1 MNEDFR
7 VGSLTLWTI
16 FVVAIIV
23 VLTTLWA
30 FVYWWKKAKYTRERF
45 AFIGAVALISSVSL
59 LALMLTSGT
68 SAWSILINA
77 LPSVVKFLGL
87 KEVFNLPD
95 TLVQPSQLSPF
106 GAIVFLLSILG
117 LSRWFFRM
125 FTHWEG
131 QKSIAQHEQEVN
143 QSRPSVG
150 ADIALLLSTK
160 KERRTKLAPYQE
172 RFEPTA
178 DTFEAAIAT
187 VVWHEQARQLLIAK
201 HSNYIFKDEYD
212 IAHRC
217 WWGEDKLTGVFVCLF
232 CPLAPPS
239 RDEVNIFL
247 ACTNGIALGRGKS
260 IDRIVLASKDGNF
273 EPYDEHYDG
282 VKLQWTN
289 HEALLNNLVD
299 FSDYFHFLNYRV
311 TRANL
316 PDTQLTLSQTY
327 SPSRYRLSLKESAG
341 TDDLEEFLTTW
352 LNESSTRHIAL
363 LGEYGQ
369 GKSTIS
375 LMLSHKLMAT
385 IKAGSSTA
393 RIPILLELRGKSP
406 RSLTPE
412 ELLAT
417 WAYKYRI
424 HVHSLIQL
432 LIAGRLLLIF
442 EGFDEIDLTGDTDSR
457 LNHFRTLWRMAYPQA
472 KILITGRPNF
482 FLDDAERKISLG
494 IENAHSTKPYCTAIY
509 LAPFTITQIKDSLRE
524 VDAQTCGEICALASK
539 DKKFLEIV
547 ARPSLLFI
555 VSTLWKREKLSEH
568 LNQISSA
575 FVMNLFIR
583 HSYRRQGAKEA
594 ERNFMALNT
603 AERAYFMEG
612 IAAYMGANM
621 LPNQISARELTLA
634 IDHLVSVI
642 PEEVSKT
649 AGVTEDETRVPL
661 RSRFDWE
668 NSKAETLDHI
678 RTDVRACGILV
689 TDLSKDGTFKFAHK
703 SFMEFLQASLV
714 RGLISENYLLSV
726 PARSICNSLGFRI
739 SAIENSSEAMM
750 FLAEMLLTDLPK
762 DVGSS
767 KEETIAKK
775 LFSVLVVGD
784 LGKNSFLLKMTKWI
798 LGIFIYL
805 ANRFAKS
812 YKLFDLIKFH
822 ALFRFTDLMVSLMLV
837 ILPLALL
844 MTGLELATV
853 VLQIPRI
860 FDRGNMFSASGLSA
874 LAAIYSLLIVVFASS
889 ESARRSM
896 MRLMPILLGKHDT
909 EIQRGASYR
918 FTKWFTICR
927 NLGIAMPLMSKILGP
942 HLALFLE
949 QESIRTH
956 QRAPTLDVESTN

>member
-7 VGSLTLWTI
+7 VSSLALWTI
-16 FVVAIIV
+16 FTVAIIV
-23 VLTTLWA
+23 VLTTIWA

-45 AFIGAVALISSVSL
+45 AFIGAAALISSVSL
-59 LALMLTSGT
+59 LALMLTNGT
-68 SAWSILINA
+68 SAWSVVINL
-77 LPSVVKFLGL
+77 LPSVVNFLGM
-87 KEVFNLPD
+87 KEVLNLPD
-95 TLVQPSQLSPF
+95 TLVQPTQLSPF
-106 GAIVFLLSILG
+106 GAIVLTLSILG
-117 LSRWFFRM
+117 LGQWFLRM
-125 FTHWEG
+125 FRHWDG

-143 QSRPSVG
+143 QSTPSIG

-160 KERRTKLAPYQE
+160 KERRTKLALYQE
-172 RFEPTA
+172 RFESAA
-178 DTFEAAIAT
+178 DTFETAIAT
-187 VVWHEQARQLLIAK
+187 VAWHEQARLLLMAK
-201 HSNYIFKDEYD
+201 YSNYIFKDAYD

-232 CPLAPPS
+232 CPIARPL
-239 RDEVNIFL
+239 RDEITTFL
-247 ACTNGIALGRGKS
+247 AYSNGIALSRGES
-260 IDRIVLASKDGNF
+260 VDRIVIASKDGNF
-273 EPYDEHYDG
+273 EPCEEQHDG
-282 VKLQWTN
+282 AKLHWTN

-299 FSDYFHFLNYRV
+299 FSDYFHDLNYRV
-311 TRANL
+311 TRAAL

-327 SPSRYRLSLKESAG
+327 SPSRYRLSLKENAA
-341 TDDLEEFLTTW
+341 TEDLEGFLNAW

-375 LMLSHKLMAT
+375 LMLSHQLMAAN
-385 IKAGSSTA
+385 KVGSSAT

-494 IENAHSTKPYCTAIY
+494 IENTHNTKPYCTAIY
-509 LAPFTITQIKDSLRE
+509 LAPFSVGQIRDSLRE
-524 VDAQTCGEICALASK
+524 VDLQTREEICALATK

-547 ARPSLLFI
+547 SRPSLLFI

-612 IAAYMGANM
+612 IAAYMGCGM

-642 PEEVSKT
+642 PDEVSQA

-661 RSRFDWE
+661 RHRFDWE
-668 NSKAETLDHI
+668 NSKTETLDHI

-689 TDLSKDGTFKFAHK
+689 TDVSKDGTFKFAHK

-714 RGLISENYLLSV
+714 RGQISEDDLLSV
-726 PARSICNSLGFRI
+726 SARSICNSLGFRI
-739 SAIENSSEAMM
+739 SAIENSPETLM
-750 FLAEMLLTDLPK
+750 FLAEMLVTDLPK
-762 DVGSS
+762 NVGAS
-767 KEETIAKK
+767 KDEFIAKK
-775 LFSVLVVGD
+775 LFGVLVAGD
-784 LGKNSFLLKMTKWI
+784 LGRNSFFLRLTKWSLKTFVYFTNI
-798 LGIFIYL
+798 
-805 ANRFAKS
+805 FAKIS
-812 YKLFDLIKFH
+812 QSFRLRDFH
-822 ALFRFTDLMVSLMLV
+822 NLYTLTDLFVISAVCCLPVAILAIVSLGLK
-837 ILPLALL
+837 LALP
-844 MTGLELATV
+844 GLRLPDLPESLFATLLLGVCVTYLILLVWVAFSENFRATV
-853 VLQIPRI
+853 LQ
-860 FDRGNMFSASGLSA
+860 
-874 LAAIYSLLIVVFASS
+874 LAFKMENGQSI
-889 ESARRSM
+889 ESQK
-896 MRLMPILLGKHDT
+896 GV
-909 EIQRGASYR
+909 SYR
-918 FTKWFTICR
+918 LTKWFTICR
-927 NLGIAMPLMSKILGP
+927 NLGISMPVMSKILGQ
-942 HLALFLE
+942 HLTLFLE
-949 QESIRTH
+949 QESIRSH
-956 QRAPTLDVESTN
+956 QRVTALEIESTA